1 MNRRLR
7 TYYYGV
13 LGGIGGL
20 IGWQISN
27 LIGLSFTKS
36 IYLNDLILGALIGL
50 SVGLLIGIA
59 EGLFTLNWAR
69 MLRAGFIGGVL
80 GLIAGAIGLPF
91 GEMLFQLVGAGF
103 IGRALGWGFFGLMIG
118 LAEGLTGG
126 SQMWKGALGGALGGL
141 VGAILLEAA
150 RSALGNPVFG
160 KALGLILLGASVG
173 ALIALII
180 VLLSR
185 AWLEVASG
193 KLRGTEFIL
202 DKFMKKSGPSAEGG
216 YRLPRSRHRSA
227 ARHAHRNRLA
237 FPDQGH
243 EQRRNLPQ
251 QPEGGDDGTRGPP
264 DAAPGQYGNDLP
276 RKEVTH
282 GRTAQ
287 EITHA
292 APFRAA
298 RGAVRADPPGPGAG
312 YRAARGD
319 HHPGRHVGLPDG
331 EGVPLG
337 DRQRGRTRPGRP
349 RPYPAL

>member
-1 MNRRLR
+1 MNRKIR

-13 LGGIGGL
+13 MGGIGGL

-36 IYLNDLILGALIGL
+36 IYLNDAILGALIGL

-59 EGLFTLNWAR
+59 EGLFTLNWAK
-69 MLRAGFIGGVL
+69 MLRAGIIGGLL

-103 IGRALGWGFFGLMIG
+103 IGRAVGWGFFGMMIG

-126 SQMWKGALGGALGGL
+126 AQMWKGALGGLLGGILGGL
-141 VGAILLEAA
+141 LLEAA
-150 RSALGNPVFG
+150 QSALGSPAFG

-202 DKFMKKSGPSAEGG
+202 DKFMKKSGPSVILGSDA
-216 YRLPRSRHRSA
+216 LKA
-227 ARHAHRNRLA
+227 DIV
-237 FPDQGH
+237 FPDPDID
-243 EQRRNLPQ
+243 PQ
-251 QPEGGDDGTRGPP
+251 HAMLTGTGSHFLIKDMSKGGTFL
-264 DAAPGQYGNDLP
+264 NN
-276 RKEVTH
+276 RKVEMTEL
-282 GRTAQ
+282 A
-287 EITHA
+287 
-292 APFRAA
+292 
-298 RGAVRADPPGPGAG
+298 
-312 YRAARGD
+312 
-319 HHPGRHVGLPDG
+319 
-331 EGVPLG
+331 
-337 DRQRGRTRPGRP
+337 DRQTLRLGNTEMIYHEKR
-349 RPYPAL
+349 